1 MMGDTFVIDEYR
13 KSSDYVKS
21 PFRYAGGKFYAL
33 RHIMPFI
40 DAVPHDEYR
49 EPFVGGGCIFFAKK
63 KVKYNWI
70 NDLETEL
77 VKVYEAFADKNVVS
91 KIIQKLQTEIANR
104 ERFEEVREWK
114 PVDYIDQIYRTF
126 YLNRTAYCGIIN
138 KPAWGYKEK
147 KSSPPQNWGK
157 FITDVQ
163 PKLENVRISSC
174 DFSEVL
180 SAPKIGEKVLMYLD
194 PPYYK
199 ADQERAYT
207 KSFNE
212 EDHIRLAKMLKDTNY
227 YFCLSYDDVEEV
239 RDLYSWAYIHE
250 RKWLYNTANKKG
262 EARKLG
268 DELVITNYK
277 VKRHGL
283 FDFI

>member
-1 MMGDTFVIDEYR
+1 MTGDTFIIDEYK
-13 KSSDYVKS
+13 KSSDYAKS

-33 RHIMPFI
+33 KHIMPFI

-63 KVKYNWI
+63 KVMYNWI

-77 VKVYEAFADKNVVS
+77 VKIYQAFSNKEMATEIALRLVN
-91 KIIQKLQTEIANR
+91 EIANR
-104 ERFEEVREWK
+104 DRFEEVRNWT
-114 PVDYIDQIYRTF
+114 PTQYIDDVYRTF

-163 PKLENVRISSC
+163 PKLDGIKITNL
-174 DFSEVL
+174 DFSEVIL
-180 SAPKIGEKVLMYLD
+180 SPKVGSSVLMYLD

-207 KSFNE
+207 KPFKE
-212 EDHIRLAKMLKDTNY
+212 ADHIRLANILKDTDY
-227 YFCLSYDDVEEV
+227 YFCLSYDDVDEV

-268 DELVITNYK
+268 DELIITNYK
-277 VKRHGL
+277 VKRNDL
-283 FDFI
+283 FD

>member
-1 MMGDTFVIDEYR
+1 MAEGTFIIDEYQ
-13 KSSDYVKS
+13 KSPDYVKS

-33 RHIMPFI
+33 KHIMPFI

-49 EPFVGGGCIFFAKK
+49 EPFVGGGCIFFAKR
-63 KVKYNWI
+63 KVRYNWI

-77 VKVYEAFADKNVVS
+77 VKVYQAFSDKTIAND
-91 KIIQKLQTEIANR
+91 IALRLENEIANKN
-104 ERFEEVREWK
+104 RFEEVRDWNPTNYLDE
-114 PVDYIDQIYRTF
+114 VYRTF

-163 PKLENVRISSC
+163 PKLEGTRITNL
-174 DFSEVL
+174 DFSDVV
-180 SAPKIGEKVLMYLD
+180 SAPSIGNNVLMYLD

-207 KSFNE
+207 KPFKES
-212 EDHIRLAKMLKDTNY
+212 DHIRLANMLRNTNY

-262 EARKLG
+262 EARNLG
-268 DELVITNYK
+268 SELVITNYK
-277 VKRHGL
+277 VQMNTL
-283 FDFI
+283 F